1 MRSNQ
6 PYLLRAFYDWI
17 VDNQCTPYII
27 VDAFHEGTEVPQE
40 FVKGGQIVLNI
51 APRAVTNFD
60 MSRDAI
66 TFSTRFGGIPVEL
79 FLPFSAVLGI
89 YAQENGKG
97 MMFNCEDNN
106 DPTPHPSPINNPNL
120 VKKRAS
126 SELSDQSKSKPS
138 LIVVK

>member
-27 VDAFHEGTEVPQE
+27 VDAFHEGTAVPQE
-40 FVKGGQIVLNI
+40 FVKDGQIVLNI

-60 MSRDAI
+60 MSGDAI
-66 TFSTRFGGIPVEL
+66 IFSTRFGGVPVDL
-79 FLPFSAVLGI
+79 FMPFSAVLGI

-97 MMFNCEDNN
+97 MMFDYEDNI
-106 DPTPHPSPINNPNL
+106 DPNPPSSPINRSDLIKNS
-120 VKKRAS
+120 AS
-126 SELSDQSKSKPS
+126 SQSSDKSKSKPS
-138 LIVVK
+138 LRVVK

>member
-27 VDAFHEGTEVPQE
+27 VDAFHESTAVPQE
-40 FVKGGQIVLNI
+40 FVKDGQIVLNI

-60 MSRDAI
+60 MSGDAI
-66 TFSTRFGGIPVEL
+66 ACSTRFGGVPVEL

-97 MMFNCEDNN
+97 MMFDFEDNN
-106 DPTPHPSPINNPNL
+106 DPTPPPSPINNPDL
-120 VKKRAS
+120 VKKSAL

-138 LIVVK
+138 LRVVK

>member
-40 FVKGGQIVLNI
+40 FIKDGQIVLNI

-60 MSRDAI
+60 MSGDAI
-66 TFSTRFGGIPVEL
+66 TFSTRFGGVPVEL

-97 MMFNCEDNN
+97 MMFSCEDKN
-106 DPTPHPSPINNPNL
+106 DPTPPPSPINNSAL
-120 VKKRAS
+120 VKKSAS
-126 SELSDQSKSKPS
+126 SESTDQSKSKPS
-138 LIVVK
+138 LRVVK

>member
-27 VDAFHEGTEVPQE
+27 VDAFHEGTAVPQE
-40 FVKGGQIVLNI
+40 FVKDGQIVLNI

-60 MSRDAI
+60 MSGDAI
-66 TFSTRFGGIPVEL
+66 TFSTRFGGVPVEL

-97 MMFNCEDNN
+97 TMFDCEDNS
-106 DPTPHPSPINNPNL
+106 DPTPPPSSINNPGL
-120 VKKRAS
+120 VKKSAS
-126 SELSDQSKSKPS
+126 SESSDQSKSKPS
-138 LIVVK
+138 LRVVK

>member
-27 VDAFHEGTEVPQE
+27 VDAFHESTAVPQE
-40 FVKGGQIVLNI
+40 FVKDGQIVLNI

-60 MSRDAI
+60 MSGDAI
-66 TFSTRFGGIPVEL
+66 TFSTRFGGVPVEL

-97 MMFNCEDNN
+97 MMFDFEDNN
-106 DPTPHPSPINNPNL
+106 DPTPPPSPTNNL
-120 VKKRAS
+120 DMVKKRAS
-126 SELSDQSKSKPS
+126 FESSDQFKSKPS
-138 LIVVK
+138 LRVIK

>member
-1 MRSNQ
+1 
-6 PYLLRAFYDWI
+6 
-17 VDNQCTPYII
+17 
-27 VDAFHEGTEVPQE
+27 
-40 FVKGGQIVLNI
+40 
-51 APRAVTNFD
+51 

-66 TFSTRFGGIPVEL
+66 TFSTRFGEIPVEL

-106 DPTPHPSPINNPNL
+106 DPTPPSSPINNPNL

-138 LIVVK
+138 LRVVK

>member
-60 MSRDAI
+60 MSGDAI
-66 TFSTRFGGIPVEL
+66 TFSTQFGGVPVEL

-106 DPTPHPSPINNPNL
+106 DSTPPPSPINKPDL

-126 SELSDQSKSKPS
+126 SESSDQSKSKPS
-138 LIVVK
+138 LRVVK

>member
-97 MMFNCEDNN
+97 MML
-106 DPTPHPSPINNPNL
+106 TVRIIMTLLRLHL
-120 VKKRAS
+120 
-126 SELSDQSKSKPS
+126 Q
-138 LIVVK
+138 

>member
-27 VDAFHEGTEVPQE
+27 VDSFHEGTAVPQE
-40 FVKGGQIVLNI
+40 FVKDGQIVLNI

-60 MSRDAI
+60 MSGDAI
-66 TFSTRFGGIPVEL
+66 TFSTRFGGVPIEL

-97 MMFNCEDNN
+97 MMFDCEDNN
-106 DPTPHPSPINNPNL
+106 DPTPPPSPTNNL
-120 VKKRAS
+120 GVVKKSAS
-126 SELSDQSKSKPS
+126 SEASDQSKSKPS
-138 LIVVK
+138 LRVVK

>member
-60 MSRDAI
+60 MSGDA
-66 TFSTRFGGIPVEL
+66 S
-79 FLPFSAVLGI
+79 
-89 YAQENGKG
+89 YA
-97 MMFNCEDNN
+97 
-106 DPTPHPSPINNPNL
+106 P
-120 VKKRAS
+120 RAS
-126 SELSDQSKSKPS
+126 SWGQGCRIPKSS
-138 LIVVK
+138 LRALNTFF

>member
-27 VDAFHEGTEVPQE
+27 VDAFHESTQVPQE
-40 FVKGGQIVLNI
+40 FVKDGQIVLNI

-60 MSRDAI
+60 MSGDAI
-66 TFSTRFGGIPVEL
+66 TFSTRFGGVPVEL

-106 DPTPHPSPINNPNL
+106 DSTPPPSPINNL
-120 VKKRAS
+120 DVVKKSTS
-126 SELSDQSKSKPS
+126 SESSDQSKSKPS
-138 LIVVK
+138 LRVVK